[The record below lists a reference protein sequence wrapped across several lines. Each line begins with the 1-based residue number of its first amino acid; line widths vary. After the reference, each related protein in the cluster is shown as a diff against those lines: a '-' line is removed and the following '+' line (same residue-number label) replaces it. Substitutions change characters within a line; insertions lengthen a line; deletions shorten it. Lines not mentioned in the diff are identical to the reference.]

1 MGTTDERLQR
11 IMAELGEA
19 TMAYADVMGGPAVE
33 DGPEVAQLEKA
44 IMDAGMA
51 AMPVAFAYLYTAM
64 HGSTELDGKVRRIVE
79 ACRVLNEL
87 GRNHQRHIA
96 ELEKRVE
103 YLESATVR
111 NYTGADGVDGTPAA
125 FKIPD
130 WDASFTADQQ
140 ARVALT
146 LLLGELHNRFRATT

>member
-11 IMAELGEA
+11 NVVEFGDAV
-19 TMAYADVMGGPAVE
+19 TAYVDVMGGPAIE
-33 DGPEVAQLEKA
+33 DGPEVARLEKA
-44 IMDAGMA
+44 VMDAGHA
-51 AMPVAFAYLYTAM
+51 VMPVILAYLYTAM
-64 HGSTELDGKVRRIVE
+64 YGTTELDD
-79 ACRVLNEL
+79 RVNSLAQASRLLNEL